1 MAKNLQ
7 FEFEFVFEFKFL
19 PKIKYLITAY
29 CKLTL
34 LRVDPFELKS
44 ISKISHFLLLN
55 GILIH

>member
-7 FEFEFVFEFKFL
+7 FEFEFKFL

-44 ISKISHFLLLN
+44 ISKISHSSLLN
-55 GILIH
+55 HILIH